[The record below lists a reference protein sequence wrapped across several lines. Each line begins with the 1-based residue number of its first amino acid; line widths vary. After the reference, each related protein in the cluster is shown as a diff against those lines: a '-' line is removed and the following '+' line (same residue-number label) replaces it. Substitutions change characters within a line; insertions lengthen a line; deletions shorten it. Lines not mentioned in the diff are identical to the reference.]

1 MLGHDALVPTASK
14 DPTTNSHVTA
24 ATRFGNRL
32 LEAAE
37 TVVYVGIAALLVV
50 IAVVVIGRT
59 AADVP
64 SLFSGGLGGT
74 QASALELLDSLL
86 LVFIVVELLYAVRAT
101 IAERQLVAEPFL
113 LVGVIASI
121 KEIVVV
127 SVKAADLIGEPE
139 FTDAVWQVGVLG
151 VLVLALGVTAWLLRI
166 KEREPDETD
175 DEAPVGGPVHQAGE
189 HQAGENG

>member
-1 MLGHDALVPTASK
+1 MAVGHDARVAAAAK
-14 DPTTNSHVTA
+14 DPTTAPDVPPHV
-24 ATRFGNRL
+24 RFGNRL
-32 LEAAE
+32 MELAE

-50 IAVVVIGRT
+50 IALVVIVRT

-64 SLFSGGLGGT
+64 ALFTGGFDGT
-74 QASALELLDSLL
+74 QATALELLDSLL

-127 SVKAADLIGEPE
+127 SVKAADLIGKPE
-139 FTDAVWQVGVLG
+139 FTDAVWQIGVLG
-151 VLVLALGVTAWLLRI
+151 VLVLALGVTAWLLRL

-175 DEAPVGGPVHQAGE
+175 DDDPVGVPRPERSPA
-189 HQAGENG
+189 